1 MMILNEEAED
11 FQYKKNR
18 KNSFFFGSI
27 AAMQVIKFRFH
38 YTIFFLPCSP
48 HIFHKFFP
56 AIRDTDGK
64 IKNAY

>member
-1 MMILNEEAED
+1 MILNEEAED

-38 YTIFFLPCSP
+38 YTIFFFTMFTT
-48 HIFHKFFP
+48 HIPQIFSGYQ
-56 AIRDTDGK
+56 RYRR
-64 IKNAY
+64 KN